1 MEPWKSRGDCTGG
14 GTGSISAGRL
24 FRVPE
29 IPRLNIAGK
38 ITQHRS
44 GKTESSSSPSF
55 YPVWPY
61 CALCS
66 FPPSLH
72 FIESPK
78 MTARD
83 DSKLPRKKKS
93 ALLFFFPPTCGWA
106 RKESALL
113 ILLRRKYGKG
123 GGGIS
128 RVSSSSSLFLSSGK
142 IFLVNGGTCP
152 PFFEHVRPCKLPQ
165 RPVDWNISEK
175 EIFL

>member
-1 MEPWKSRGDCTGG
+1 MELWKSRGDRTGG
-14 GTGSISAGRL
+14 GFNSAGRL

-55 YPVWPY
+55 YPVWPTV
-61 CALCS
+61 LCGLS
-66 FPPSLH
+66 PPSLH

-93 ALLFFFPPTCGWA
+93 ALLFFSPPTCGWA
-106 RKESALL
+106 RGKESALL

-128 RVSSSSSLFLSSGK
+128 RVSSSSFLFFIVGENLFGEWWD
-142 IFLVNGGTCP
+142 LPT
-152 PFFEHVRPCKLPQ
+152 FFEHVRPCKLPQ

-175 EIFL
+175 KIFL